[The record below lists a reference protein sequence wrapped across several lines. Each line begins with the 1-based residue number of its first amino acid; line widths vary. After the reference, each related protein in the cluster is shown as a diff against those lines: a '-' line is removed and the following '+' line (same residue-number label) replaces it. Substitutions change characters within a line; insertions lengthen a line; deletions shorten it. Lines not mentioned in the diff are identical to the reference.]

1 MDTKA
6 SLVGERLRNSFW
18 FTPALMLAGTT
29 VRAFLTVAIDDNAD
43 PEKVAWLKPIVYS
56 GGPDGAREVLGV
68 IAASMIGVAG
78 VVFSITIVSLQLA
91 SGQFGPRM
99 LANFV
104 RDRGNQVTLGTFIS
118 AFLYSLLTLRTLRS
132 DDPTSVP
139 HLSVTVALAFA
150 IAGLSVLVY
159 YIHHVAVTIQAPTLI
174 ETITRDLRKAV
185 DALFPDIDGVDEAT
199 EAHRQELP
207 DGFHDDARRIWS
219 GSTGYVDLID
229 LDRLVA
235 TAREHDL
242 VLLLEQRPGRFVVP
256 NSTVVHAWPSNRVS
270 DDLADD
276 IADLVITGPKRT
288 VVQDVEFPIRQ
299 LVEIAVRSLSPG
311 LNDPFTAST
320 CVDQLS
326 AGLCDLAQRRFPSPH
341 IADEAGVLRVVIG
354 DPVTW
359 PRLVGG
365 AFDQVRQTAKFH
377 AQVYLHLLEAL
388 TRIAYCVE
396 DERRLQPLLDEG
408 RLVLEGAR
416 ENLPAESDQDVVKE
430 RHAVLLAAVESR
442 RA

>member
-6 SLVGERLRNSFW
+6 SLVGERLRNGFW

-29 VRAFLTVAIDDNAD
+29 VLAFLTVAIDDNAD

-132 DDPTSVP
+132 DPTSVP

-174 ETITRDLRKAV
+174 ETIT
-185 DALFPDIDGVDEAT
+185 GT
-199 EAHRQELP
+199 C
-207 DGFHDDARRIWS
+207 ARPW
-219 GSTGYVDLID
+219 T
-229 LDRLVA
+229 
-235 TAREHDL
+235 
-242 VLLLEQRPGRFVVP
+242 
-256 NSTVVHAWPSNRVS
+256 
-270 DDLADD
+270 
-276 IADLVITGPKRT
+276 
-288 VVQDVEFPIRQ
+288 
-299 LVEIAVRSLSPG
+299 RSSPTS
-311 LNDPFTAST
+311 TAST
-320 CVDQLS
+320 RPPRRTGRSCRTAS
-326 AGLCDLAQRRFPSPH
+326 TTTHAGSGR
-341 IADEAGVLRVVIG
+341 
-354 DPVTW
+354 
-359 PRLVGG
+359 G
-365 AFDQVRQTAKFH
+365 APGTS
-377 AQVYLHLLEAL
+377 
-388 TRIAYCVE
+388 T
-396 DERRLQPLLDEG
+396 
-408 RLVLEGAR
+408 
-416 ENLPAESDQDVVKE
+416 
-430 RHAVLLAAVESR
+430 
-442 RA
+442 